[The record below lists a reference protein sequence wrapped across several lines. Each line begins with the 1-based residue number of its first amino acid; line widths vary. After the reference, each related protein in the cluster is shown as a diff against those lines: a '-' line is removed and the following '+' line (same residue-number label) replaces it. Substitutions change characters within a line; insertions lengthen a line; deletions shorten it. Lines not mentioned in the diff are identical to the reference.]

1 MNKNYYCVILAGGIG
16 SRLWP
21 SSSYKRPKQF
31 LDIMGTG
38 ESLLQMTYKRYRKF
52 IEPSNII
59 VVSNEIYKDI
69 TQKQLPELP
78 SENLLLEPMRR
89 NTVPSVTWAAV
100 YLLNK
105 NKNACMLIT
114 PADQMI
120 NREDELQK
128 DILSGFEYIS
138 KNNRLLTM
146 GIAPTRPETTY
157 GYIQISDE
165 MDKNIFKAQSFTE
178 KPNIEFA
185 KLFFESK
192 EFLWNTGLYM
202 WTAKTFIES
211 VENSSSEFGTLM
223 QTLRKNMKSGKQVIE
238 IINDTFSIC
247 PNIPLETGILEKV
260 DNVDVMQCHFEWND
274 IGTWNQLYNILPKVK
289 EGNVSIQS
297 NAMFY
302 NCEDCVVKLP
312 EGKIAI
318 LQDLK
323 NYVVVE
329 EGNILMICK
338 KDDQQSIRKFVNDVQ
353 MNVGD
358 DFV

>member
-1 MNKNYYCVILAGGIG
+1 
-16 SRLWP
+16 
-21 SSSYKRPKQF
+21 
-31 LDIMGTG
+31 
-38 ESLLQMTYKRYRKF
+38 
-52 IEPSNII
+52 
-59 VVSNEIYKDI
+59 
-69 TQKQLPELP
+69 
-78 SENLLLEPMRR
+78 
-89 NTVPSVTWAAV
+89 
-100 YLLNK
+100 
-105 NKNACMLIT
+105 
-114 PADQMI
+114 
-120 NREDELQK
+120 
-128 DILSGFEYIS
+128 
-138 KNNRLLTM
+138 
-146 GIAPTRPETTY
+146 
-157 GYIQISDE
+157 
-165 MDKNIFKAQSFTE
+165 
-178 KPNIEFA
+178 
-185 KLFFESK
+185 
-192 EFLWNTGLYM
+192 
-202 WTAKTFIES
+202 
-211 VENSSSEFGTLM
+211 M
-223 QTLRKNMKSGKQVIE
+223 QTLRKNMKSGKQVME
-238 IINDTFSIC
+238 IINDAFSIC

-274 IGTWNQLYNILPKVK
+274 IGTWNQLYDILPKVK